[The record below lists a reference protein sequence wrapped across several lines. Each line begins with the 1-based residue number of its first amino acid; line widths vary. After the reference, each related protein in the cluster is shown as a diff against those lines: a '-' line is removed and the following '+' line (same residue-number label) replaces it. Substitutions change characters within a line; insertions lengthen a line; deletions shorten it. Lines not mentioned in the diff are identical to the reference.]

1 MKDVPTF
8 LYKILSLE
16 NWLATQK
23 NKIVVLSSFDSD
35 FIHLSTEEQLDKIVA
50 KYWSEIPQFVILK
63 ILTNQLEGELRY
75 EVNPGGTTKY
85 YHLYHGCIP
94 HEAIVESKV
103 QNNSL

>member
-1 MKDVPTF
+1 
-8 LYKILSLE
+8 
-16 NWLATQK
+16 
-23 NKIVVLSSFDSD
+23 
-35 FIHLSTEEQLDKIVA
+35 LDKIVA